1 MDRSYISEN
10 KLSRER
16 LGKLVNGIKDEEL
29 SLILYA
35 EGWTIAAALAHL
47 AFWDQR
53 RLLLVRRW
61 KQKGITPSPIDE
73 DLINDT
79 LVPFFLALP
88 PRQAAGLSLSI
99 AQELDRELEELPAG
113 LVEEINKMGDLHAL
127 NRGIHRKM
135 HLDDIE
141 KRLEL

>member
-1 MDRSYISEN
+1 MDRSYMVEN
-10 KLSRER
+10 TLSRER
-16 LGKLVNGIKDEEL
+16 LDKLVKGIKDEEL
-29 SLILYA
+29 TLSLYT

-53 RLLLVRRW
+53 RLLLVRKW
-61 KQKGITPSPIDE
+61 KQNGITPSPIDE

-79 LVPFFLALP
+79 LVTFFLALA
-88 PRQAAGLSLSI
+88 PRKAAGLSLSI
-99 AQELDRELEELPAG
+99 AQELDRELEVLPAG
-113 LVEEINKMGDLHAL
+113 LVEEINKLGDRHAL

-141 KRLEL
+141 KRLKL

>member
-1 MDRSYISEN
+1 MDRSYVVEN

-16 LGKLVNGIKDEEL
+16 LGKLVKVIKDEEL
-29 SLILYA
+29 TLTLYA
-35 EGWTIAAALAHL
+35 EGWTVAAALAHL

-53 RLLLVRRW
+53 RLLLVRKW
-61 KQKGITPSPIDE
+61 KKNGITPSPIDE

-88 PRQAAGLSLSI
+88 PRKTAGLSLSV
-99 AQELDRELEELPAG
+99 AQELDRELEALPAG
-113 LVEEINKMGDLHAL
+113 LVEEINKLGDRHAL

-141 KRLEL
+141 KRLSL